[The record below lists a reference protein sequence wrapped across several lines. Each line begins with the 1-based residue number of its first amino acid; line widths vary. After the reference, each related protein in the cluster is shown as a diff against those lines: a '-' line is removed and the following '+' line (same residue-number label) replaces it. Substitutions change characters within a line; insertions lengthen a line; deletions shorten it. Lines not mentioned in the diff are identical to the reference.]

1 MPSRQRG
8 CARRAGIGWSNMK
21 SNRLSRMTLAC
32 VAAIAFGTL
41 AQSAHAQPT
50 PAQQNAVRQQCRTD
64 FRVLCSHVKPGGSEA
79 LACLGE
85 HAERLSPA
93 CQDAVFATMP
103 AEPAE
108 HAAVKRTPDAAAAP
122 PPRSTA
128 TAKPVAIR
136 SVAPPPARPAKRPI
150 GRSTAI
156 AVAAPAAAPP
166 PAPSAAAPL
175 KHVAVPPPP
184 AAAIKHTALPPPTAA
199 KLKHAAVPPPHPP
212 RAPVANASGMVR
224 ACQPDLARLCRR
236 VRPGGNRELACLAA
250 HRTTLTWR
258 CRAALQVTLRT
269 R

>member
-1 MPSRQRG
+1 M
-8 CARRAGIGWSNMK
+8 N

-41 AQSAHAQPT
+41 AQSAGAQPT
-50 PAQQNAVRQQCRTD
+50 PAQQNAVRQHCRTD
-64 FRVLCSHVKPGGSEA
+64 FRVVCSRVKPGGSEA

-103 AEPAE
+103 TEPAE

-128 TAKPVAIR
+128 TEKPVAIR

-150 GRSTAI
+150 GRSAAL
-156 AVAAPAAAPP
+156 AVAAPAAAR
-166 PAPSAAAPL
+166 APAAAPL
-175 KHVAVPPPP
+175 RHVAVPPPP
-184 AAAIKHTALPPPTAA
+184 AAAIKHAALSPPPAA

-212 RAPVANASGMVR
+212 RAPVVNTNAMTR
-224 ACQPDLARLCRR
+224 ACQPDLARLCRG
-236 VRPGGNRELACLAA
+236 VRPGGNRELACLAG
-250 HRTTLTWR
+250 HRIRLTGR